1 MSRLNKDMDYAGMNA
16 LSKAKMIAI
25 DKGQSEMSPEMI
37 AQAIMATAPNIV
49 TETLT
54 SLGADVGKILGKIEL
69 EVAANLTGRIVKT
82 TNATL
87 FTVPRSS
94 SAISI
99 IGKRAK
105 EIRDNMRHTRL
116 GAHHIILAIIQSSPA
131 IKNIFL
137 QEGIIP
143 QKLLDALNSAT
154 KDSLSSDHSFLPK
167 KSPKSSGTAPAPL
180 LEPAGG
186 IKKNVAPK
194 KVGDVL
200 TKYAVDL
207 TALAQAKKLNP
218 VIGRETE
225 ISRVFTVLCRKI
237 KNNALLIGEHGVG
250 KTAIVEGIAQCIAD
264 GKAPAKMA
272 NKRVFMLDMASVV
285 AGTQYRGQFEERLK
299 SIMEAFEQSNGEYIA
314 FIDEIHTLMGAGS
327 AVGTMDAANILKP
340 SLARGTFRCI
350 GSTTEDEYKKFF
362 KKDGALDRRFQF
374 IGVNEPTKE
383 ETVSILNGL
392 RPSLEVFHECTISD
406 DAVRMAV
413 DYADLHMAE
422 RHFPDKAIDVLDEM
436 CSTFSGKKETLSK
449 DHVAKTVSVLTQIP
463 LDVITHSEYERV
475 IKIEELMR
483 KEIFGQEKALHS
495 VSQSLKRAYSGLR
508 DKRKPLA
515 SLMFAGP
522 TGVGKTYVAEEL
534 AKFIFGSEN
543 ALVKLNMTEFSE
555 KHTVTRLIGSPPSY
569 VGYGERNQFVD
580 RIIRNPH
587 SLILLDEIE
596 KAHEDVVKIFMDVM
610 LNGVITDGEG
620 RKINFRNSIIIMTTN
635 IGFSEGLATSS
646 LGFGVE
652 DSKEEYDKRKER
664 IVSLCSKQ
672 FGMEFSNRIDEI
684 VVFSELKDEDLEKVA
699 TFSLGTL
706 AERMKTSGISLKFD
720 KGISEK
726 IVTLSRQEH
735 GQNASRIKR
744 FIRNKIEPAISEAIM
759 HGGFSKKDIRLTI
772 LKDNS
777 IKVVQK

>member
-54 SLGADVGKILGKIEL
+54 NLGADVGKISSKIEL
-69 EVAANLTGRIVKT
+69 EIAANLTSRIVKT
-82 TNATL
+82 ANASV
-87 FTVPRSS
+87 FSVPKS
-94 SAISI
+94 SASISI

-105 EIRDNMRHTRL
+105 DIRDNMRHTRL
-116 GAHHIILAIIQSSPA
+116 GVHHIILAIIQSSPA

-143 QKLLDALNSAT
+143 QKLLDALSSAT
-154 KDSLSSDHSFLPK
+154 KDSLGADHSFLPK
-167 KSPKSSGTAPAPL
+167 KSPKSSGAAAPM

-186 IKKNVAPK
+186 IKKNVTPK

-225 ISRVFTVLCRKI
+225 IARVFTVLCRKI

-272 NKRVFMLDMASVV
+272 NKRVFMLDMASIV

-299 SIMEAFEQSNGEYIA
+299 AVMEAFEQSNGEYIA

-374 IGVNEPTKE
+374 VGVNEPTKE
-383 ETVSILNGL
+383 ETISILNGL
-392 RPSLEVFHECTISD
+392 RPSLEIFHECTISD
-406 DAVRMAV
+406 DAVKTAV
-413 DYADLHMAE
+413 EYADLHMAE

-436 CSTFSGKKETLSK
+436 CSTFSGKKETLTK
-449 DHVAKTVSVLTQIP
+449 EHVAKTVSVLTQIP
-463 LDVITHSEYERV
+463 LDVITHSEYEQVVR
-475 IKIEELMR
+475 IEEAMK
-483 KEIFGQEKALHS
+483 KEVFGQEKALHS

-508 DKRKPLA
+508 DKKKPLA

-596 KAHEDVVKIFMDVM
+596 KAHEDVVKIFMDVL
-610 LNGVITDGEG
+610 LNGIITDGEG

-635 IGFSEGLATSS
+635 IGFSEGLSTSS
-646 LGFGVE
+646 LGFGIE
-652 DSKEEYDKRKER
+652 GSKEEYDKRKDR

-684 VVFSELKDEDLEKVA
+684 VVFSELNDEDLAKVA
-699 TFSLGTL
+699 NFSLDVLT
-706 AERMKTSGISLKFD
+706 ERIKASGVSLKLD
-720 KGISEK
+720 KGIGEK
-726 IVTLSRQEH
+726 VVVLSREEH

-772 LKDNS
+772 TKDNS